1 MAVSSSSEAV
11 GLRLDGLGTEE
22 AAAAVVRWLQE
33 KGLGSAQTN
42 YKLRDWLF
50 ARQRYW
56 GEPFPIVF
64 EEGSDVSTLTPS
76 LPFHQPCNSIPH
88 MAVLH
93 SSKTA
98 TPELTLQGLLNAD
111 VRPKIHCVSYA
122 LSSD

>member
-1 MAVSSSSEAV
+1 MGKGFSLCFAGKGVAVSSSSEAEE
-11 GLRLDGLGTEE
+11 LRLDGLGTEE

-64 EEGSDVSTLTPS
+64 EDGSDVSDLTPRS
-76 LPFHQPCNSIPH
+76 PFHN
-88 MAVLH
+88 V
-93 SSKTA
+93 
-98 TPELTLQGLLNAD
+98 
-111 VRPKIHCVSYA
+111 
-122 LSSD
+122 

>member
-1 MAVSSSSEAV
+1 MAVKSSSEAE
-11 GLRLDGLGTEE
+11 GLSLDGLGTEE

-64 EEGSDVSTLTPS
+64 EEGSDVSVPH
-76 LPFHQPCNSIPH
+76 PASI
-88 MAVLH
+88 L
-93 SSKTA
+93 
-98 TPELTLQGLLNAD
+98 
-111 VRPKIHCVSYA
+111 
-122 LSSD
+122 

>member
-1 MAVSSSSEAV
+1 MDAVANCVSLSSGKGTAVSSSNQAE

-33 KGLGSAQTN
+33 KGRGNAQTN

-64 EEGSDVSTLTPS
+64 EEGSEVYAKHPLPSVPFCCPSVHIKHLCNPDTGILSTQS
-76 LPFHQPCNSIPH
+76 VV
-88 MAVLH
+88 A
-93 SSKTA
+93 
-98 TPELTLQGLLNAD
+98 GLC
-111 VRPKIHCVSYA
+111 I
-122 LSSD
+122 

>member
-1 MAVSSSSEAV
+1 MFGTYEVRPVGKGFSLCFAGKGVAVSSSSEAEE
-11 GLRLDGLGTEE
+11 LRLDGLGTEE

-64 EEGSDVSTLTPS
+64 EDGSDVSDLTPRS
-76 LPFHQPCNSIPH
+76 PFHN
-88 MAVLH
+88 V
-93 SSKTA
+93 
-98 TPELTLQGLLNAD
+98 
-111 VRPKIHCVSYA
+111 
-122 LSSD
+122 